1 MKFKSFRDFDRPSKK
16 EDANWL
22 VEDEWDTET
31 LNLSEAKN
39 MCELVNDENLEVL
52 GEFKDAESL
61 KNALIAFLDEKE
73 DETPES
79 EWQIDF
85 KGHAIYVL
93 WGRVPASIINVV
105 TLDEAISTEVN
116 GVISSQNEGET
127 IFEMVGFEHENWNP
141 QTEQWEWTVR
151 KFTDAEKEHLTLSGF
166 TIEDSD
172 TQHDIL
178 VLLKDSANSYEE
190 VDAYYDRFE
199 EEVEEMDSNKEVK

>member
-1 MKFKSFRDFDRPSKK
+1 MEFKSFRNFDTPCRK

-22 VEDEWDTET
+22 VEDEWNTET

-52 GEFKDAESL
+52 GKFEDAESL
-61 KNALIAFLDEKE
+61 KNALREYLEEKE

-79 EWQIDF
+79 KWQIDF

-105 TLDEAISTEVN
+105 TLDEAISTEVQ
-116 GVISSQNEGET
+116 GVINTQNEGET
-127 IFEMVGFEHENWNP
+127 NFEIIGYEHPNWNSGMGR
-141 QTEQWEWTVR
+141 WEWTVR
-151 KFTDAEKEHLTLSGF
+151 TFTDEEKETLALSGY
-166 TIEDSD
+166 TLENAD

-178 VLLKDSANSYEE
+178 ILQKDSASSYEE
-190 VDAYYDRFE
+190 VDEYYEKFC
-199 EEVEEMDSNKEVK
+199 EEVETL